1 MIVFVGPG
9 VGHFTNLVLPGEG
22 IFESFF
28 ARRGDE
34 FDCRLDGL
42 MLMSLVL
49 LQRLLIKMAE
59 FSFGDIFIVPFLGP
73 ALGWTGNVQPGLG
86 KFGCN

>member
-1 MIVFVGPG
+1 MHLSVLSRRGRGGGGAGEGRAWDGDLTVFFGPG
-9 VGHFTNLVLPGEG
+9 VGHLTNLVLG

-49 LQRLLIKMAE
+49 LQRL
-59 FSFGDIFIVPFLGP
+59 
-73 ALGWTGNVQPGLG
+73 
-86 KFGCN
+86 